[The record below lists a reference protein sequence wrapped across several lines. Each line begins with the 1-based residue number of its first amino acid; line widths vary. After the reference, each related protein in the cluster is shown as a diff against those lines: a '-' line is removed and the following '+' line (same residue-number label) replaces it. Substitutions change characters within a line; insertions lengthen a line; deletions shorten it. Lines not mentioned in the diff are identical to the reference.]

1 MTVTAWQIVAPMAT
15 TVTAPANTTQNAARA
30 TFEEYNNSEIEVI
43 DIGRT
48 YAPFLYT
55 LTRMGRQLN
64 GGQMKDLGVNEAS
77 TSNFPEFKWK
87 ERDEYNDIFT
97 VNGTINSS
105 ATALVLTST
114 AGLYAGLILRDKQTD
129 EHIRITAVV
138 DATTLTIQRGVG
150 ETAAASITA
159 ADTLI
164 VLGSA
169 SEDGASSTGSF
180 FVANVDKSNYMQKV
194 VTTISQTDFDRL
206 SYKVGNY
213 AQKLMAEKAQQH
225 AKEKEMIALFGE
237 KKSSTDPLNGKA
249 FYTSGGLISH
259 CKKGWTDDISSALT
273 RNTFEEAL
281 EKPLLYGSEQK
292 IIMCSSK
299 VKRAIAGLYSG
310 DLVLN
315 DSLKDI
321 DLTLET
327 LKIDRGTFIF
337 IIHPFLDSNSGYDNI
352 AFILDP
358 RHIKIVYPSASNEW
372 GVNFGVDG
380 KTKFMIDDSKTSPT
394 YMEGSYYTYFTMELQ
409 NANSFW
415 AIKVVA

>member
-1 MTVTAWQIVAPMAT
+1 MTITAWQIVAPMAT
-15 TVTAPANTTQNAARA
+15 TVASPVNTTSNSARA

-64 GGQMKDLGVNEAS
+64 GGQMKDLGVNETT

-97 VNGTINSS
+97 VATTINSS
-105 ATALVLTST
+105 ATTLVLDST
-114 AGLYAGLILRDKQTD
+114 AWLYAGLILRDKETD
-129 EHIRITAVV
+129 EHFRITAVV
-138 DATTLTIQRGVG
+138 DGTTLTIQRAVG
-150 ETAAASITA
+150 ETSASAITDN
-159 ADTLI
+159 DTLI

-237 KKSSTDPLNGKA
+237 KKASADPTNGKP
-249 FYTSGGLISH
+249 FYTTWGLISH

-273 RNTFEEAL
+273 TDTFEEAL
-281 EKPLLYGSEQK
+281 EKPLLYGSENK

-299 VKRAIAGLYSG
+299 VKRAIAGLYK
-310 DLVLN
+310 DNLVIN
-315 DSLKDI
+315 DSLKDL

-327 LKIDRGTFIF
+327 IKIDRGTFTF
-337 IIHPFLDSNSGYDNI
+337 IIHPFLDSNSGYDDI

-358 RHIKIVYPSASNEW
+358 RHIKVVYPSTSNEW
-372 GVNFGVDG
+372 GVNFGIDG

-409 NANSFW
+409 NANAFW
-415 AIKVVA
+415 AIKVA